1 MEIVIRKQ
9 MVSNW
14 NQHRDNLISL
24 IPNLGQKN
32 NLSTYVSTD
41 QDNNFVFEEDG
52 DHETDYFHEQ
62 GWHHTDFL
70 EDGVPRYQG
79 VVKDLI
85 TPIIKEFLGDQGF
98 EIVKMWYSRQRRGEG
113 HPHHDHGAIG
123 FASVLYVKFN
133 PEVHSP
139 TEYIFPR
146 ASQATSLPVEEGE
159 FVMFPSKLKHQAPP
173 NKSDEERIIVA
184 MNIAVDN

>member
-9 MVSNW
+9 MVPNW
-14 NQHRDNLISL
+14 KQHRDNLISL
-24 IPNLGQKN
+24 IPN
-32 NLSTYVSTD
+32 V
-41 QDNNFVFEEDG
+41 EIEDMPFPNKTAYP
-52 DHETDYFHEQ
+52 HETDYFHHEQ

-98 EIVKMWYSRQRRGEG
+98 EIVRMWYSRQKKGDG

-139 TEYIFPR
+139 TEYIFPN

-159 FVMFPSKLKHQAPP
+159 FVMFPSRLKHQAPA
-173 NKSDEERIIVA
+173 NQSDEERIIVA

>member
-1 MEIVIRKQ
+1 
-9 MVSNW
+9 MVPNW

-24 IPNLGQKN
+24 IPNVEINAIGP
-32 NLSTYVSTD
+32 
-41 QDNNFVFEEDG
+41 
-52 DHETDYFHEQ
+52 HESDYFHQEQ

-70 EDGVPRYQG
+70 EDDVPRYQG

-98 EIVKMWYSRQRRGEG
+98 EIVKMWYSRQRRGDG

-159 FVMFPSKLKHQAPP
+159 FVMFPSRLKHQAPP
-173 NKSDEERIIVA
+173 NESDEERIIVA